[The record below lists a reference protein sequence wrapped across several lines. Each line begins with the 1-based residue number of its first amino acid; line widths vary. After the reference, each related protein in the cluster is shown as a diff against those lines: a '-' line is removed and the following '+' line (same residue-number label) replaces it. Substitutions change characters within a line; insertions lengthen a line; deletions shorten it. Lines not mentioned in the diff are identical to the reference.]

1 MANQVLNLIFTNVG
15 RQLMVDR
22 KGQTVILNITH
33 ISLGDSSYTVTG
45 AETKLKTEK
54 YRTTLVHSGNPNPYS
69 IQFRTTFKANQGT
82 PFWAKEVGLWEDN
95 TLVAIGSG
103 TIEPFYISDKID
115 TTVSFTFTVDTI
127 DTDSVNVV
135 FDEKKDLLSLIVS
148 QHEQAADPH
157 PQYVK
162 KTTQI
167 TVGDGLTGGGSL
179 NSDVAIGLADTGVD
193 AGTYQSVTVNNK
205 GIITGGGTVETG
217 LVTAPSSSFTSNSNS
232 YNTNTYINVVET
244 TGKKKTSNGTS
255 VRLQGTG
262 ATNVSS
268 SNGVISIDS
277 PVSDFNFKYNLNQGS
292 SGDWTTAE
300 FIAWLKTNGAF
311 SRPGHWVLK
320 QSFVWN
326 YSKIIKDTGCGDI
339 KLAGNVI
346 EVISENVD
354 NYMIRVTTLPAVDND
369 GGTIKAQFIYFHYQ
383 ATGGSPG
390 WVKFLTNL
398 DKSNSVTS
406 TSSDTV
412 ATSYAVKAAYDKA
425 KAADDNANTRVSK
438 SGGEMTGGLKL
449 KVNYGTTEK
458 KWDYSGF
465 YAGSATL
472 NNEDLPYFQIHI
484 SSYGGNTA
492 GYAKSLGFNLTDY
505 KAYVMSWNSR
515 GEYAGKK
522 EILTEL
528 HRSDSVTSASNTTVA
543 TSKAVKDAYD
553 KAVDGVNKANAA
565 QTAANKAQT
574 TANAAIPSSKKSD
587 SVTSASSDTV
597 ATSKAVK
604 DAYDKGVEALN
615 VANSAAN
622 TANTKLDKNANAVS
636 ASKLQT
642 ARKISLTGAVSGS
655 GNFDG
660 SGNLSIATTDN
671 LTIGLVT
678 STSSTGISNATTS
691 NGNTYLNVVE
701 TRGGAA
707 NAIGSST
714 RVTGTGLVDVYSD
727 SSGVLT
733 VRGNRDSGKLNTSG
747 NQSLAG
753 KLTVDDILLASNGN
767 RSLSQ
772 VINAFNCLFTGNRD
786 GLKNIVNSWGQ
797 SGTTPLG
804 VSYDFSNTNAW
815 WINFGPLY
823 GGLIIQGGH
832 FDCNAYYAD
841 ITLPVK
847 FKTECLS
854 ALAYDVLYQESTRA
868 VDSYLFMWNYG
879 KKDST
884 SLIRFLNT
892 GKPYAGAVKYFTF
905 GV

>member
-217 LVTAPSSSFTSNSNS
+217 LVTAPLSSFTSNSNS

-412 ATSYAVKAAYDKA
+412 ATSYAVK
-425 KAADDNANTRVSK
+425 T
-438 SGGEMTGGLKL
+438 
-449 KVNYGTTEK
+449 
-458 KWDYSGF
+458 
-465 YAGSATL
+465 
-472 NNEDLPYFQIHI
+472 
-484 SSYGGNTA
+484 
-492 GYAKSLGFNLTDY
+492 
-505 KAYVMSWNSR
+505 
-515 GEYAGKK
+515 
-522 EILTEL
+522 
-528 HRSDSVTSASNTTVA
+528 
-543 TSKAVKDAYD
+543 AYD
-553 KAVDGVNKANAA
+553 KAVDGVNKADAA

-574 TANAAIPSSKKSD
+574 TANAAIPISKKSD

-604 DAYDKGVEALN
+604 TAYDKAVDALN
-615 VANSAAN
+615 VANTKLGATATAVAAN
-622 TANTKLDKNANAVS
+622 KLA
-636 ASKLQT
+636 T
-642 ARKISLTGAVSGS
+642 ARTISLTGAVSGS
-655 GNFDG
+655 GSFDG
-660 SGNLSIATTDN
+660 SGNLSINTADN
-671 LTIGLVT
+671 LTVGLVT
-678 STSSTGISNATTS
+678 STSSTGISNTTTS

-707 NAIGSST
+707 NAVGSST

-733 VRGNRDSGKLNTSG
+733 VRGNKDNGKLNTSG

-804 VSYDFSNTNAW
+804 VSYDFSNANAW

-854 ALAYDVLYQESTRA
+854 ALAYDVLYKESTRA
-868 VDSYLFMWNYG
+868 VDSFLFMWNYG